1 MPLAFHDARMGLSGQ
16 EASAM
21 RYSIKMESRLRS
33 ESGFSLTELMVVL
46 VIVGIMTAVALPGL
60 NKFLRSVDLNGQVQQ
75 TATMIRVVR
84 QRAITENNNYVVYWD
99 NTAQGFGWYD
109 DDNNDGV
116 QNLTEKRKDPVG
128 YAAWITV
135 TNSGTN
141 PFGSQITTF
150 FPNGSASQSGTCI
163 FTNSDGY
170 ARSLSVVRPTGMVTV
185 Q

>member
-1 MPLAFHDARMGLSGQ
+1 
-16 EASAM
+16 M
-21 RYSIKMESRLRS
+21 RSSFKAKFRREH
-33 ESGFSLTELMVVL
+33 ESGFTLTEIMVVL
-46 VIVGIMTAVALPGL
+46 VIFGIMTAVALPGL

-75 TATMIRVVR
+75 TASMIRVVR

-99 NTAQGFGWYD
+99 GTVQGFGWYD
-109 DDNNDGV
+109 DDNNNGV
-116 QNLTEKRKDPVG
+116 QDPTEKGKLPVG

-141 PFGSQITTF
+141 PFASPITTF

-170 ARSLSVVRPTGMVTV
+170 TRSLSVVRPTGMVTV